1 MAYNKKN
8 ILTRIVDIQTIT
20 LDNTR
25 RGVTQEWV
33 YINIVYPQYRI
44 SRRTFYN
51 YLSIPAKKLLK
62 EREQN
67 KQMVLFN

>member
-8 ILTRIVDIQTIT
+8 ILTRIVDIQDIT
-20 LDNTR
+20 LANTR
-25 RGVTQEWV
+25 KGVTQEWV
-33 YINIVYPQYRI
+33 YANIVFPQYRI
-44 SRRTFYN
+44 SRRTYYN

-62 EREQN
+62 EREHN